1 MEQSNLYLHKFYT
14 QLGQYP
20 VHGIGVHPSK
30 LPALHS
36 HKPEQIDELVAV
48 ELQHLKTHYADE
60 EQRYVDQMLIE
71 NPIVVERR
79 APPTTK
85 PQATQVHPIQTK
97 TQSQATTGGN
107 SRDAQRQR
115 AESCRKSRYNNKIKK
130 AKLRFR
136 HKFVC
141 SQLTESAGALDY
153 MRDVIAQ
160 AEAQLMAR
168 GFSRV
173 ALERMRQNFG
183 VDRCGAALA
192 TNMDHWDRDHLAL

>member
-1 MEQSNLYLHKFYT
+1 
-14 QLGQYP
+14 
-20 VHGIGVHPSK
+20 
-30 LPALHS
+30 
-36 HKPEQIDELVAV
+36 
-48 ELQHLKTHYADE
+48 
-60 EQRYVDQMLIE
+60 MLIE

-79 APPTTK
+79 AAPTKAQNITL
-85 PQATQVHPIQTK
+85 A
-97 TQSQATTGGN
+97 ATTQTRAQCQTQTAPN

-153 MRDVIAQ
+153 MREVIAQ

-168 GFSRV
+168 GFSQV

-183 VDRCGAALA
+183 VDRCGAAI
-192 TNMDHWDRDHLAL
+192 TTMDH

>member
-14 QLGQYP
+14 QLGHYP
-20 VHGIGVHPSK
+20 THGISVHPTK
-30 LPALHS
+30 LPALPGN
-36 HKPEQIDELVAV
+36 KPEQIDELVAV
-48 ELQHLKTHYADE
+48 ELQHLKSHYADE

-79 APPTTK
+79 AAPTKAQNTTM
-85 PQATQVHPIQTK
+85 A
-97 TQSQATTGGN
+97 ATTQTRAQCQIQAQTQTVPN

-153 MRDVIAQ
+153 MREVIAQ

-168 GFSRV
+168 GFSQV

-183 VDRCGAALA
+183 VDRCGAAI
-192 TNMDHWDRDHLAL
+192 TTMDH

>member
-1 MEQSNLYLHKFYT
+1 MEQTNIHLNKFYS
-14 QLGQYP
+14 QLGHRYNT
-20 VHGIGVHPSK
+20 VHGGSVHPVK
-30 LPALHS
+30 VPALHS
-36 HKPEQIDELVAV
+36 NKPEQIDELVAM

-79 APPTTK
+79 APPTKTE
-85 PQATQVHPIQTK
+85 A
-97 TQSQATTGGN
+97 TQSQVQVHTQTDTQTVTG

-153 MRDVIAQ
+153 MREVIAQ
-160 AEAQLMAR
+160 AESQLLAR
-168 GFSRV
+168 GFSRA

-183 VDRCGAALA
+183 VDRCGAAIM
-192 TNMDHWDRDHLAL
+192 TMDH